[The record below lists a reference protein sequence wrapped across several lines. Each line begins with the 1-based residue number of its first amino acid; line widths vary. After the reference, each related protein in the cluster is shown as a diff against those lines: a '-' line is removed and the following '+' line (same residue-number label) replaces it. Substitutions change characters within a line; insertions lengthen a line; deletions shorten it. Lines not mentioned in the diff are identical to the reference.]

1 MGPFEDINNIKGS
14 IKDNLKSKIP
24 SNPLNGVFP
33 SNKNTPTLDP
43 KNVFPTTATLNDD
56 QKTPITA
63 FWEKGISGYPVFS
76 CQAVKQYSEGPKT
89 FTSKKLSIP
98 SKPTEDELNSSL
110 SNIFFN
116 LSQEI
121 YVYDSKLKLENGK
134 TEYSPE
140 LYNFVYPTN
149 VPWKEPKPSPQ
160 DKEEEREAIKITN
173 KKRTKKTKSLK
184 VNEEAILNAIPSDL
198 KTTGASKLPELI
210 YKLGETIPIIIL
222 PVLENL
228 IIEYITNYIKD
239 NIDLCP
245 PRNVLENLT
254 ILRNRIV
261 NQLNKIVN
269 NIEKIGSSISGIQQ
283 FLKGVLKSIT
293 GIELASIGISA
304 GAKALVPPVIIPGAI
319 TSALNDAQTFIRKQT
334 FDKLGNSKL
343 SKATATVASASMVMS
358 LIAGYVLQ
366 ALALLE
372 IIDNILKK
380 CAPDLTLDSI
390 SDEVKTMS
398 LLQLNAQNTQNDT
411 TYKGFVIDII
421 TVPYTPTVN
430 RIQAVAKNKYGIIMI
445 TGNLSFTSSNQ
456 TLINELKLIIDRDN
470 LTGY

>member
-210 YKLGETIPIIIL
+210 YKLGETILHNSIL

-228 IIEYITNYIKD
+228 IIEYI
-239 NIDLCP
+239 
-245 PRNVLENLT
+245 
-254 ILRNRIV
+254 
-261 NQLNKIVN
+261 
-269 NIEKIGSSISGIQQ
+269 
-283 FLKGVLKSIT
+283 
-293 GIELASIGISA
+293 
-304 GAKALVPPVIIPGAI
+304 
-319 TSALNDAQTFIRKQT
+319 
-334 FDKLGNSKL
+334 DKL
-343 SKATATVASASMVMS
+343 
-358 LIAGYVLQ
+358 Y
-366 ALALLE
+366 
-372 IIDNILKK
+372 
-380 CAPDLTLDSI
+380 
-390 SDEVKTMS
+390 
-398 LLQLNAQNTQNDT
+398 
-411 TYKGFVIDII
+411 
-421 TVPYTPTVN
+421 
-430 RIQAVAKNKYGIIMI
+430 
-445 TGNLSFTSSNQ
+445 
-456 TLINELKLIIDRDN
+456 
-470 LTGY
+470 